1 MAISDYF
8 QRNAVAI
15 SQALSGLD
23 EQRLELALRDVCIGV
38 TIGPDADGFEG
49 RANIDLLIRLLARL
63 YPSIIIRDERD
74 DVDAQSNN
82 DLAQR
87 INPRIDLSGRPSAE
101 IVIGSPRVRQ
111 TASRT
116 VFVGSNGWIAK
127 LSTRVPQECGDTNNP
142 YGAGLAACFAAA
154 DLFRS
159 VFLTDA
165 ELDGDFEFAFPTI
178 AECASSSG
186 NLRGDVGNIILAG
199 AGAIGNAAAWA
210 LSRTDVSGS
219 LEVVDHESVDLGN
232 LQRYV
237 LAERN
242 DENRPKADL
251 LAGNFIG
258 TLPASAQNCSLAD
271 FLQKRRHKT
280 DTLLL
285 ALDSAR
291 DRRAAQASLPR
302 RIANAWTQPGDLGI
316 SVHDF
321 LDGACVNC
329 LYLPDT
335 AVKNED
341 QIIAESFGVSEDR
354 LMQIRAL
361 LHENA
366 GAPRDL
372 LEAISTSRDIPLDK
386 LLAFENRPLRH
397 LYREGFCGGAVISL
411 AELGT
416 PASDV
421 HVPLA
426 HQSATAGLLL
436 AGTGVQMALGNSG
449 NSTVARYDVLK
460 AQEQFYTH
468 PIAKRPGGK
477 CICQDNDYI
486 GVYRKKYGLDRNQ

>member
-23 EQRLELALRDVCIGV
+23 EQRLETVLSDLCIGV
-38 TIGPDADGFEG
+38 TIGPDADGCEA
-49 RANIDLLIRLLARL
+49 RASIDLLTRLLARL
-63 YPSIIIRDERD
+63 YPSIVVHDERVDVDED
-74 DVDAQSNN
+74 DVNA
-82 DLAQR
+82 LAQR
-87 INPRIDLSGRPSAE
+87 INPRIDLSGRPILQ
-101 IVIGSPRVRQ
+101 IVIGSPQVTQ
-111 TASRT
+111 SASRT
-116 VFVGSNGWIAK
+116 VFVGSNGWLAK

-142 YGAGLAACFAAA
+142 YGAGLAACLAAA
-154 DLFRS
+154 DIFRS
-159 VFLTDA
+159 IFLTDT
-165 ELDGDFEFAFPTI
+165 ELDGDFEFDFPTI
-178 AECASSSG
+178 AGCANNLG
-186 NLRGDVGNIILAG
+186 NIRGHVGNIVLAG

-210 LSRTDVSGS
+210 LARTDVSG
-219 LEVVDHESVDLGN
+219 LIEIIDHESVDLGN
-232 LQRYV
+232 LQRYA

-242 DENRPKADL
+242 DENKPKADL
-251 LAGNFIG
+251 LAGKFIG
-258 TLPASAQNCSLAD
+258 MLPARAQNCSLAD

-329 LYLPDT
+329 LYLPNSEM
-335 AVKNED
+335 KNED

-354 LMQIRAL
+354 LMQIRVL

-372 LEAISTSRDIPLDK
+372 LEAIATSRDIPLDK
-386 LLAFENRPLRH
+386 LLAFENRPLRQ

-411 AELGT
+411 AEVGT

-426 HQSATAGLLL
+426 HQSAMAGVLL
-436 AGTGVQMALGNSG
+436 AGTAVQMVMGNGGTSA
-449 NSTVARYDVLK
+449 VARYDVLK

-468 PIAKRPGGK
+468 PIAKQPGGK

-486 GVYRKKYGLDRNQ
+486 GAYCKKYGLDRNQ